1 MTISANS
8 YGSIQEIA
16 QMVPR
21 YADDIGTFNDT
32 TNPRGKAV
40 ENMIDRVSGL
50 VNSYLSTLGFSVPIT
65 QADAKAAMDNI
76 VVETVATMVEGVRG
90 TGRYSPKNKAIAER
104 GQWAIISQEV
114 RTYLDDI
121 ATGLENLGA
130 ARTGERTMGT
140 VSVIRADGYSDDVN
154 NLEWGNYQP

>member
-1 MTISANS
+1 
-8 YGSIQEIA
+8 
-16 QMVPR
+16 
-21 YADDIGTFNDT
+21 
-32 TNPRGKAV
+32 
-40 ENMIDRVSGL
+40 
-50 VNSYLSTLGFSVPIT
+50 
-65 QADAKAAMDNI
+65 MDNI